1 MHSRIVIDTNIYV
14 SRFLRPDSVPG
25 NAVAKA
31 WTESTVLT
39 SAAVWQ
45 ELRAVLMRAKFA
57 RYVQPGTVEPFL
69 RQVWAVS
76 EEVLIPT
83 PIRACRDP
91 RDDKFL
97 EVAVHGGADL
107 IVTGDRDLLDLHPF
121 HGILILTPAEFM
133 QRK

>member
-31 WTESTVLT
+31 WTESTPLIST
-39 SAAVWQ
+39 AVWQ

-57 RYVQPGTVEPFL
+57 RYIQPGTVEPFL
-69 RQVWAVS
+69 RQVWAAS
-76 EEVLIPT
+76 EVVVIPT

-91 RDDKFL
+91 KDDKFL
-97 EVAVHGGADL
+97 EVAVHGRADL
-107 IVTGDRDLLDLHPF
+107 IVTGDRDLLDLHPYP
-121 HGILILTPAEFM
+121 GN
-133 QRK
+133 